1 MMLLICRTVFFT
13 IFATLLIVSRMK
25 EYKIIGLM
33 SGTSLDGL
41 DMAYVR
47 FFGKPENPEY
57 EILHT
62 VCVAYDPVWREKLRG
77 AYYLTAEGITAL
89 DAEYGRYLGVAVRNF
104 AERYDISDQVDFVA
118 SHGHTVFHR
127 PDLGYNLQ
135 IGNGAWLYA
144 VSGFKVICDFRTL
157 DIAFGG
163 QGAPLVPIGDKL
175 LFGGYDYCLN
185 IGGFANVSFDDD
197 QGRRIAYDLCPAN
210 YCLNRLMR
218 TRGQEYDHDGL
229 VARSGSVNA
238 KLFVALNLLAYYHRP
253 APKSLAQEWVDA
265 ELMPLVENCRD
276 TFENK
281 MATLTEHAAFQISRP
296 FKRGSRVLLTGGGAY
311 NTFLCERALSY
322 KNFSFAK
329 PAPAII
335 DYKEALIFAFLGLR
349 RATGMSNCLKT
360 VTGAKSDSISGQ
372 MYGFHE

>member
-1 MMLLICRTVFFT
+1 M
-13 IFATLLIVSRMK
+13 

-41 DMAYVR
+41 DIACVR
-47 FFGKPENPEY
+47 FWGQPEKPEY
-57 EILHT
+57 EILHAE
-62 VCVAYDPVWREKLRG
+62 CVSYDAVWREKLRSSF
-77 AYYLTAEGITAL
+77 YQTAEGITSL
-89 DAEYGRYLGVAVRNF
+89 DAEYGRFLGAAVKTF
-104 AERYDISDQVDFVA
+104 AQRHNISHEVDFVA

-144 VSGFKVICDFRTL
+144 TSGFKVICDFRTL

-175 LFGGYDYCLN
+175 LFGEYDYCLN

-197 QGRRIAYDLCPAN
+197 SGRRIAYDLCPAN

-218 TRGQEYDHDGL
+218 TRGQEYDKDGL
-229 VARSGSVNA
+229 VARSGRVNT
-238 KLFVALNLLAYYHRP
+238 KLFEALNALTYYHRS

-265 ELMPLVENCRD
+265 GVTPLVERCDD

-296 FKRGSRVLLTGGGAY
+296 FKDGSLVLVTGGGAY
-311 NTFLCERALSY
+311 NTFLCERALAY
-322 KNFSFAK
+322 KDFTFVK

-349 RATGMSNCLKT
+349 RATGLSNCLKS
-360 VTGAKSDSISGQ
+360 VTGAMHDTVSGQ
-372 MYGFHE
+372 MYGFC